1 MELKRLSLDE
11 EAQRLYDAREKALW
25 DERSRLTTSYNKGAK
40 EKEFEIALNLIKM
53 GLTNEQICEGTKIPI
68 PQIEALRSTKRSQN

>member
-25 DERSRLTTSYNKGAK
+25 DERSRLTTSYNKGVK
-40 EKEFEIALNLIKM
+40 EKEFEVVTNSIKI
-53 GLTNEQICEGTKIPI
+53 GLTNEQIAGITGLPI
-68 PQIEALRSTKRSQN
+68 SEIETLRAK